1 MADAKV
7 IVIER
12 SDSEARALQ
21 TLLRFLD
28 LEPLHVHDL
37 AELRRLPQC
46 ESQECT
52 AVIVGRDTVA
62 GAGPELVTQLRA
74 MPQPLPVIYLSN
86 DGLPKIAESSGDLAW
101 FHLDLP
107 VKQRRLSAV
116 LHQAQ
121 NVRNG
126 HPTQPGTHRFRPSG
140 TSRPMRDVHRLIEQ
154 VAPFDTN
161 VLILGESG
169 TGKEMVARHI
179 HELSGRSGH
188 PFVPVN
194 CGAIPADLLESEL
207 FGHEKGA
214 FTGAL
219 STRLGRFEFAE
230 GGTLFLDEIGDM
242 SLQMQVKLL
251 RVLQERTFERVG
263 SNRTI
268 RCNVRIIAAT
278 HRDLEGAIAAGRF
291 REDLYYRLNV
301 FPVQMPPLRE
311 RLEDLPV
318 LIEHL
323 VQRQGQIAGR
333 HVRLDKEAMNCLA
346 RNPWPGNVRE
356 LANLLERLAILYPEQ
371 TVTATDLPERYRG
384 KGTTAWFGGGVRIV
398 PPARATAKA
407 ASASPAL
414 LEELLEVGD
423 TDLADLEF
431 VPAAGL
437 AGTTDFAGTAGLA
450 GTADFADTAD
460 FEDMG
465 AFAQSA
471 GYPDAQVFAA
481 AAQLAAAAELTKRA
495 ELKAAPELAIRAQ
508 SGVAELGFELPR
520 GGLDLKDHLSAIEIG
535 LIRKALAEAG
545 GTVAEAAR
553 LLGMRRTT
561 LVEKLRKYRLSA

>member
-1 MADAKV
+1 VADAKV
-7 IVIER
+7 IVIEP
-12 SDSEARALQ
+12 SDLEARNLQ

-28 LEPLHVHDL
+28 LEPVHVHDL
-37 AELRRLPQC
+37 AELRLSPHSS
-46 ESQECT
+46 SQDCL
-52 AVIVGRDTVA
+52 AVIVGKDTMA
-62 GAGPELVTQLRA
+62 ALGAELVAQLRA

-86 DGLPKIAESSGDLAW
+86 DGLPKISETSGDLAW
-101 FHLDLP
+101 FHMELP

-116 LHQAQ
+116 LTQAQ

-126 HPTQPGTHRFRPSG
+126 HPTQPGSHHFRPSG

-169 TGKEMVARHI
+169 TGKEMVARHV
-179 HELSGRSGH
+179 HELSGRAGH

-219 STRLGRFEFAE
+219 TTRLGRFEFAE

-263 SNRTI
+263 SNKTL

-278 HRDLEGAIAAGRF
+278 HRDLDAAITAGRF
-291 REDLYYRLNV
+291 REDLFYRLNV
-301 FPVQMPPLRE
+301 FPVQMPPLRD

-333 HVRLDKEAMNCLA
+333 HIRLDKEAMNCLA

-371 TVTATDLPERYRG
+371 TITASDLPERYRG
-384 KGTTAWFGGGVRIV
+384 TGAVGWFGSGVRLA
-398 PPARATAKA
+398 PMAAPAANTA
-407 ASASPAL
+407 SAL
-414 LEELLEVGD
+414 LEQLLE
-423 TDLADLEF
+423 
-431 VPAAGL
+431 AGE
-437 AGTTDFAGTAGLA
+437 TAN
-450 GTADFADTAD
+450 DDS
-460 FEDMG
+460 ED
-465 AFAQSA
+465 
-471 GYPDAQVFAA
+471 DAMATVEAVIERREYAA
-481 AAQLAAAAELTKRA
+481 ATEMTG
-495 ELKAAPELAIRAQ
+495 I
-508 SGVAELGFELPR
+508 ELPR
-520 GGLDLKDHLSAIEIG
+520 GGIDLKDHLSAIEIG
-535 LIRKALAEAG
+535 LIRKALEEAD
-545 GTVAEAAR
+545 GTVAGAAR
-553 LLGMRRTT
+553 LLRMRRTT
-561 LVEKLRKYRLSA
+561 LVEKLRKYRMSA

>member
-1 MADAKV
+1 VADPKV
-7 IVIER
+7 IMIEP
-12 SDSEARALQ
+12 SDLEARTLQ

-28 LEPLHVHDL
+28 LEPLHIHDW
-37 AELRRLPQC
+37 AELRQLPAGA
-46 ESQECT
+46 SQDCL
-52 AVIVGRDTVA
+52 AVIIGMDTVA
-62 GAGPELVTQLRA
+62 ERGAELVAQLRA
-74 MPQPLPVIYLSN
+74 LPQPLPVIYLSN
-86 DGLPKIAESSGDLAW
+86 DGLPKIAETSGDLAW
-101 FHLDLP
+101 FHLELP

-116 LHQAQ
+116 LNQAH
-121 NVRNG
+121 NVRSG
-126 HPTQPGTHRFRPSG
+126 HPTQPGAHRFRPSG

-154 VAPFDTN
+154 VAPFDTT

-179 HELSGRSGH
+179 HELSGRASH

-219 STRLGRFEFAE
+219 SSRMGRFEFAE

-251 RVLQERTFERVG
+251 RILQERNFERVG

-278 HRDLEGAIAAGRF
+278 HRDLETAISAGRF
-291 REDLYYRLNV
+291 REDLFYRLNV
-301 FPVQMPPLRE
+301 FPIQMPPLRE

-323 VQRQGQIAGR
+323 VQRQGQGAGR
-333 HVRLDKEAMNCLA
+333 QIRFDKEAMTCLA

-356 LANLLERLAILYPEQ
+356 LSNLLERLTILFPDQ
-371 TVTATDLPERYRG
+371 SIGADDLPERYRS
-384 KGTTAWFGGGVRIV
+384 TAATGSFGGMRIESIV
-398 PPARATAKA
+398 
-407 ASASPAL
+407 SPAL
-414 LEELLEVGD
+414 LEELLE
-423 TDLADLEF
+423 
-431 VPAAGL
+431 AGESVSL
-437 AGTTDFAGTAGLA
+437 SPGAP
-450 GTADFADTAD
+450 
-460 FEDMG
+460 ED
-465 AFAQSA
+465 AEETE
-471 GYPDAQVFAA
+471 
-481 AAQLAAAAELTKRA
+481 LAAAAERA
-495 ELKAAPELAIRAQ
+495 
-508 SGVAELGFELPR
+508 VELPH
-520 GGLDLKDHLSAIEIG
+520 GGIDLKDHLSAIEIC
-535 LIRKALAEAG
+535 LIRKALEEAD

-553 LLGMRRTT
+553 LLRMRRTT

>member
-1 MADAKV
+1 VAEAKV
-7 IVIER
+7 IVIEP
-12 SDSEARALQ
+12 SDLEARNLQ

-28 LEPLHVHDL
+28 LEPVHVHDL
-37 AELRRLPQC
+37 AELRQSPHSS
-46 ESQECT
+46 SQDCL
-52 AVIVGRDTVA
+52 AVIVGKDTMAEFGV
-62 GAGPELVTQLRA
+62 ELVKQLRA

-86 DGLPKIAESSGDLAW
+86 DGLPKISETSSDLAW
-101 FHLDLP
+101 FHMELP

-116 LHQAQ
+116 LTQAQ

-126 HPTQPGTHRFRPSG
+126 HPTQPGAHHFRPSG

-179 HELSGRSGH
+179 HELSGRAGH

-219 STRLGRFEFAE
+219 TTRMGRFEFAE

-263 SNRTI
+263 SNRTM

-278 HRDLEGAIAAGRF
+278 HRDLDAAITAGRF
-291 REDLYYRLNV
+291 REDLFYRLNV
-301 FPVQMPPLRE
+301 FPIQMPPLRE

-323 VQRQGQIAGR
+323 VQRQGTGSGR
-333 HVRLDKEAMNCLA
+333 HIRLDKEAMNCLA

-371 TVTATDLPERYRG
+371 TITACELPERYRG
-384 KGTTAWFGGGVRIV
+384 TGAMGWFGSGMRMAPMSSTI
-398 PPARATAKA
+398 
-407 ASASPAL
+407 ASPASAL
-414 LEELLEVGD
+414 LEQLLEDGEDEEMVI
-423 TDLADLEF
+423 AE
-431 VPAAGL
+431 AAVVQPDYAATAEVTGL
-437 AGTTDFAGTAGLA
+437 
-450 GTADFADTAD
+450 
-460 FEDMG
+460 
-465 AFAQSA
+465 
-471 GYPDAQVFAA
+471 
-481 AAQLAAAAELTKRA
+481 
-495 ELKAAPELAIRAQ
+495 
-508 SGVAELGFELPR
+508 ELPR
-520 GGLDLKDHLSAIEIG
+520 GGIDLKDHLSAIEIG
-535 LIRKALAEAG
+535 LIRKALEEAD
-545 GTVAEAAR
+545 GTVAGAAR
-553 LLGMRRTT
+553 LLRMRRTT

>member
-1 MADAKV
+1 VADAKV
-7 IVIER
+7 IVIEP
-12 SDSEARALQ
+12 SDSEGQALQ

-28 LEPLHVHDL
+28 LDPLHVHDL
-37 AELRRLPQC
+37 DELRRHSRG
-46 ESQECT
+46 ESHDCL
-52 AVIVGRDTVA
+52 AVIVGKETVA
-62 GAGPELVTQLRA
+62 RAGADLVALLRT
-74 MPQPLPVIYLSN
+74 MPQPLPIIYLSN
-86 DGLPKIAESSGDLAW
+86 DGLPKIAETSGDLAW

-116 LHQAQ
+116 LNQAQ
-121 NVRNG
+121 NVRSG
-126 HPTQPGTHRFRPSG
+126 HPTQPGLHRFRPSG

-169 TGKEMVARHI
+169 TGKEMVARHV
-179 HELSGRSGH
+179 HELSGRAGH

-251 RVLQERTFERVG
+251 RVLQERSFERVG
-263 SNRTI
+263 SNRTM

-278 HRDLEGAIAAGRF
+278 HRDLDAAIGAGRF
-291 REDLYYRLNV
+291 REDLFYRLNV
-301 FPVQMPPLRE
+301 FPIQMPPLRE

-333 HVRLDKEAMNCLA
+333 HIRLDKNAMNCLA
-346 RNPWPGNVRE
+346 RNRWPGNVRE

-371 TVTATDLPERYRG
+371 TITAADLPDRYRSTG
-384 KGTTAWFGGGVRIV
+384 NTAWFGSGVRIV
-398 PPARATAKA
+398 APEQAEKLGRVPHG
-407 ASASPAL
+407 L
-414 LEELLEVGD
+414 LEQLLEVRD
-423 TDLADLEF
+423 TELDD
-431 VPAAGL
+431 AAQL
-437 AGTTDFAGTAGLA
+437 TDTAGLA
-450 GTADFADTAD
+450 DIADFPDMAAFADT
-460 FEDMG
+460 G
-465 AFAQSA
+465 
-471 GYPDAQVFAA
+471 VFAA
-481 AAQLAAAAELTKRA
+481 TQQLAAEAEL
-495 ELKAAPELAIRAQ
+495 AAQAQ
-508 SGVAELGFELPR
+508 FGERLGLELPR
-520 GGLDLKDHLSAIEIG
+520 GGMDLKDHLSAIEIG
-535 LIRKALAEAG
+535 LIRKALEEAD

-553 LLGMRRTT
+553 LLRMRPTT

>member
-1 MADAKV
+1 VAEAKV
-7 IVIER
+7 IVIEA
-12 SDSEARALQ
+12 SDSEARTLQ

-28 LEPLHVHDL
+28 LEPVHVHDL
-37 AELRRLPQC
+37 AELANSSHGAAQDCL
-46 ESQECT
+46 
-52 AVIVGRDTVA
+52 AIIVGKATV
-62 GAGPELVTQLRA
+62 GAIGSALVSHLRA

-86 DGLPKIAESSGDLAW
+86 DGLPKIAETSGDLAW

-116 LHQAQ
+116 LNQAQ
-121 NVRNG
+121 NVRTG
-126 HPTQPGTHRFRPSG
+126 HPTQPGAHRFRPSG
-140 TSRPMRDVHRLIEQ
+140 TSQPMRAVHRLIEQ

-179 HELSGRSGH
+179 HELSGRAGH

-219 STRLGRFEFAE
+219 STRMGRFEFAE

-251 RVLQERTFERVG
+251 RVLQERNFERVG

-278 HRDLEGAIAAGRF
+278 HRDLEAAIGAGRF

-301 FPVQMPPLRE
+301 FPIQMPPLRE

-318 LIEHL
+318 LIDHL

-333 HVRLDKEAMNCLA
+333 HIRLDKEAMNCLA

-356 LANLLERLAILYPEQ
+356 LANLLERLAILFPEQ
-371 TVTATDLPERYRG
+371 TIAATDLPERYRN
-384 KGTTAWFGGGVRIV
+384 KGTTGWFGSGVRIV
-398 PPARATAKA
+398 PPALSA
-407 ASASPAL
+407 AGPERPSHAL
-414 LEELLEVGD
+414 LEELLEGGE
-423 TDLADLEF
+423 ADLEDAPE
-431 VPAAGL
+431 PADGAHLMMEEAALGGRADLALGAGL
-437 AGTTDFAGTAGLA
+437 
-450 GTADFADTAD
+450 
-460 FEDMG
+460 
-465 AFAQSA
+465 
-471 GYPDAQVFAA
+471 
-481 AAQLAAAAELTKRA
+481 AAAELT
-495 ELKAAPELAIRAQ
+495 
-508 SGVAELGFELPR
+508 VVELPR
-520 GGLDLKDHLSAIEIG
+520 GGMDLKDHLSAIEIG
-535 LIRKALAEAG
+535 LIRRALEEAD

-553 LLGMRRTT
+553 LLRMRRTT

>member
-1 MADAKV
+1 VADSKV
-7 IVIER
+7 IVIEP
-12 SDSEARALQ
+12 SDEEARILL

-28 LEPLHVHDL
+28 LDPLHVRDL
-37 AELRRLPQC
+37 DELRRASPG
-46 ESQECT
+46 ESQDCL
-52 AVIVGRDTVA
+52 AVIVGQDTVA
-62 GAGPELVTQLRA
+62 AVGPELVRQLRS

-86 DGLPKIAESSGDLAW
+86 DALPKIAETSGDLAW

-116 LHQAQ
+116 LTQAQ
-121 NVRNG
+121 NVRSG
-126 HPTQPGTHRFRPSG
+126 HPTQPGAHRFRPSG
-140 TSRPMRDVHRLIEQ
+140 SSRAMRDVHRLIEQ
-154 VAPFDTN
+154 VAPFATN

-219 STRLGRFEFAE
+219 TTRMGRFEFAE

-251 RVLQERTFERVG
+251 RVLQERSFERVG

-278 HRDLEGAIAAGRF
+278 HRDLDAAIGAGRF
-291 REDLYYRLNV
+291 REDLFYRLNV
-301 FPVQMPPLRE
+301 FPIQMPPLRE

-333 HVRLDKEAMNCLA
+333 HIRLDKEAMNCLA

-356 LANLLERLAILYPEQ
+356 LANLLERLAILFPEQ
-371 TVTATDLPERYRG
+371 TITATDLPERYRNTG
-384 KGTTAWFGGGVRIV
+384 ITGWLASGMRIV
-398 PPARATAKA
+398 PPAPDTAQLEDV
-407 ASASPAL
+407 PPGLIEDL
-414 LEELLEVGD
+414 LEAEE
-423 TDLADLEF
+423 TAISADQIE
-431 VPAAGL
+431 AAMI
-437 AGTTDFAGTAGLA
+437 
-450 GTADFADTAD
+450 ADAN
-460 FEDMG
+460 
-465 AFAQSA
+465 
-471 GYPDAQVFAA
+471 
-481 AAQLAAAAELTKRA
+481 
-495 ELKAAPELAIRAQ
+495 RAQ
-508 SGVAELGFELPR
+508 CAARAQAPSLELPR
-520 GGLDLKDHLSAIEIG
+520 GGIDLKDHLSAIEIG
-535 LIRKALAEAG
+535 LIRKALEEAD

-553 LLGMRRTT
+553 LLRMRRTT
-561 LVEKLRKYRLSA
+561 LVEKLRKYRLGA

>member
-7 IVIER
+7 IVIEVA
-12 SDSEARALQ
+12 DVEARGLQ
-21 TLLRFLD
+21 TLLRFLE
-28 LEPLHVHDL
+28 LEPIHVHNLD
-37 AELRRLPQC
+37 ELRLSPHAA
-46 ESQECT
+46 SQDCL
-52 AVIVGRDTVA
+52 AVIVSKEIVA
-62 GAGPELVTQLRA
+62 EVGPALVAQLRA

-116 LHQAQ
+116 LNQAQ
-121 NVRNG
+121 SVRTGN
-126 HPTQPGTHRFRPSG
+126 PTQPGAHRFRPSG
-140 TSRPMRDVHRLIEQ
+140 TSRPMRAVHKLIEQ

-179 HELSGRSGH
+179 HELSGRAGH

-251 RVLQERTFERVG
+251 RVLQERSFERVG

-278 HRDLEGAIAAGRF
+278 HRDLEAAISAGRF

-301 FPVQMPPLRE
+301 FPLQMPPLRE

-333 HVRLDKEAMNCLA
+333 HIRLDKEAMNCLA

-356 LANLLERLAILYPEQ
+356 LANLLERLAILFPEH
-371 TVTATDLPERYRG
+371 TITAADLPDRYRS
-384 KGTTAWFGGGVRIV
+384 TAAAGWFGSGMRVA
-398 PPARATAKA
+398 P
-407 ASASPAL
+407 SAVPAL
-414 LEELLEVGD
+414 VHELLEV
-423 TDLADLEF
+423 
-431 VPAAGL
+431 
-437 AGTTDFAGTAGLA
+437 
-450 GTADFADTAD
+450 
-460 FEDMG
+460 EDSG
-465 AFAQSA
+465 AVHASA
-471 GYPDAQVFAA
+471 GHAGAADGDAEDGDLVVT
-481 AAQLAAAAELTKRA
+481 AELN
-495 ELKAAPELAIRAQ
+495 
-508 SGVAELGFELPR
+508 GFELPR
-520 GGLDLKDHLSAIEIG
+520 GGIDLKDHLSAIEIG
-535 LIRKALAEAG
+535 LIRKALEEAD

-553 LLGMRRTT
+553 LLRMRRTT

>member
-1 MADAKV
+1 VLDAKV
-7 IVIER
+7 IVIEP
-12 SDSEARALQ
+12 SDSRARNLE

-28 LEPLHVHDL
+28 LEPIHVHDL
-37 AELRRLPQC
+37 AEFRRHNAGEPHDWL
-46 ESQECT
+46 
-52 AVIVGRDTVA
+52 ALIVGQETVA
-62 GAGPELVTQLRA
+62 SEGQELVSYLRSMA
-74 MPQPLPVIYLSN
+74 LPLPLIYLSS
-86 DGLPKIAESSGDLAW
+86 DGLPKLAESSGDLAW
-101 FHLDLP
+101 FHLDFP

-116 LHQAQ
+116 LDQAQ

-140 TSRPMRDVHRLIEQ
+140 MSRAMRDVHRLIEQ
-154 VAPFDTN
+154 VAPYDTN

-169 TGKEMVARHI
+169 TGKEMAARHV
-179 HELSGRSGH
+179 HELSGRAGH

-251 RVLQERTFERVG
+251 RVLQERSFERVG

-268 RCNVRIIAAT
+268 KCNVRIIAAT
-278 HRDLEGAIAAGRF
+278 HRDLDEAISAGRF
-291 REDLYYRLNV
+291 REDLFYRLNV

-323 VQRQGQIAGR
+323 VKRQGQIAGR
-333 HVRLDKEAMNCLA
+333 HIRLDKEAMNCLA
-346 RNPWPGNVRE
+346 RNRWPGNVRE
-356 LANLLERLAILYPEQ
+356 LSNLLERLAILFPEQ
-371 TVTATDLPERYRG
+371 TVTANDLPERYRARG
-384 KGTTAWFGGGVRIV
+384 AAEWAGSGVRIV
-398 PPARATAKA
+398 SPSAAAPVAQPLTAPVARIEETLGSLEILETLESIGAANAMKA
-407 ASASPAL
+407 AAPRDDDPHGR
-414 LEELLEVGD
+414 LESTGGIDVR
-423 TDLADLEF
+423 
-431 VPAAGL
+431 AG
-437 AGTTDFAGTAGLA
+437 
-450 GTADFADTAD
+450 
-460 FEDMG
+460 
-465 AFAQSA
+465 
-471 GYPDAQVFAA
+471 
-481 AAQLAAAAELTKRA
+481 
-495 ELKAAPELAIRAQ
+495 I
-508 SGVAELGFELPR
+508 
-520 GGLDLKDHLSAIEIG
+520 DLKDHLSAIEIG
-535 LIRKALAEAG
+535 LIRQALTEAD

-553 LLGMRRTT
+553 LLKIRRTT